1 MDISRLSLKFDESK
15 EFEIIDPLTNQASG
29 GFITIASTNSKI
41 GRATQ
46 LEYFRNFM
54 QLTAELQK
62 EEDEKAKL
70 ENREPIKIEVSED
83 EAKVKFSHILADLIL
98 DFRGLKDGKKEF
110 KYSKQNA
117 IKLLKSSN
125 VIYEMVNRYSINQG
139 LFIKE

>member
-29 GFITIASTNSKI
+29 GFITIASINSKV
-41 GRATQ
+41 GKSVQ
-46 LEYFRNFM
+46 LELFRQM
-54 QLTAELQK
+54 LLLKA
-62 EEDEKAKL
+62 EKAKL
-70 ENREPIKIEVSED
+70 ENKEPNEVTISDD
-83 EAKVKFSHILADLIL
+83 ELKEKYPHIFAELIL

-110 KYSKQNA
+110 KFSKENA

-125 VIYEMVNRYSINQG
+125 LVYEMIDNYSSNQG